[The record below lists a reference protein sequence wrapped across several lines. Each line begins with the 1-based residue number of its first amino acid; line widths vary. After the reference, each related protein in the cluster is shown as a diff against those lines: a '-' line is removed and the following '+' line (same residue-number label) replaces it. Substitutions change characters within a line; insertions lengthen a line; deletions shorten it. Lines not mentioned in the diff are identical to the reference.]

1 MLERFLF
8 SLALGAGVDCF
19 ALLSDMDPAL
29 CLGLGVVA
37 ALLTFAALWPSE
49 PLCDKCGRT
58 LSHLYG
64 SRWTCSRCKRD
75 QAGPEFDAE

>member
-8 SLALGAGVDCF
+8 SLALGAGVAGF
-19 ALLSDMDPAL
+19 ALLCDMAPAL
-29 CLGLGVVA
+29 SLFLGAVA
-37 ALLTFAALWPSE
+37 LSLTFAALWPSE
-49 PLCDKCGRT
+49 PLCDQCGRT

-75 QAGPEFDAE
+75 QAGPQFDSE